1 MNKSISYQIS
11 IILLVA
17 SISVAAVS
25 FITSLLTS
33 TQMTK
38 IVSTTETG
46 SNEYAQATALIDS
59 LTSIHLSVVALIG
72 QKDIDLLEKQVEEFK
87 NQRESFKTKISSCVN
102 CPKELQDKYN
112 NYNLLLEKV
121 LNDFILV
128 GKASQA
134 TDFFISNLSNSFIEI
149 STILKKLQNDIQNN
163 LLQTL
168 NNSKEHQASVTKL
181 IIVVAMI
188 FVIVSLVIGLFI
200 SKNIKSRLLST
211 IKTITSAGDTLVKS
225 SDVLGTSS
233 TELSNSAISSASS
246 LEETV
251 ASLEEVSSI
260 VERNS
265 QGAQKSAEISQDS
278 LNLVTTGKKS
288 IDELMLSIQNMEQ
301 SSKKII
307 DIVAVIDDISFQTN
321 LLALNAAV
329 EAARAGE
336 QGKGFAV
343 VADAV
348 RSLAQRSSVAAKEIA
363 ELINTSTSNTEKSL
377 AQATNGSQLFSEIM
391 TIISNLNQIVKEIA
405 EGSKEQSIGIKQ
417 ISQELNHLDMLSQ
430 NNSKEAIETS
440 NTAQE
445 LSTQTKI
452 LTLSISDLSKL
463 AG

>member
-168 NNSKEHQASVTKL
+168 NNSKDHQADVTKL

-251 ASLEEVSSI
+251 ASLEEISSI

-377 AQATNGSQLFSEIM
+377 AQATNGSQLFSEIT

>member
-17 SISVAAVS
+17 SISVASVS

-33 TQMTK
+33 TQMTI

-59 LTSIHLSVVALIG
+59 LTNIHLSVVALIG

-87 NQRESFKTKISSCVN
+87 NQRENFKTKISSCSN
-102 CPKELQDKYN
+102 CPKELHDKYN

-121 LNDFILV
+121 LNEFILV

-134 TDFFISNLSNSFIEI
+134 TDFFISNLSDSFIEI

-168 NNSKEHQASVTKL
+168 NNSKDHQADVTKL

-225 SDVLGTSS
+225 SDVLGSAS

>member
-168 NNSKEHQASVTKL
+168 NNSKDHQADVTKL

-251 ASLEEVSSI
+251 ASLEEISSI